1 MYRNKYLKYK
11 TKYLVLKN
19 ALSGGA
25 TNIKLTLTTISSR
38 KIDID
43 VLDNITIR
51 QLKEKANT
59 YFETSDINSI
69 TLMFNSRSLNNDNDT
84 LQASGIINNS
94 VIHIMPK
101 ITFLAELP
109 ANQINVLFLCANKSS
124 ITSNKYLDIIRSIP
138 NIDNLIINKLV
149 FVNSIGIRDNRDI
162 IANIQNNIQV
172 NINPKIISFD
182 IFSGNIQSYITQTSG
197 TDIFDIIINI
207 DCPAICFT
215 TEDINTF
222 FELIKKFLR
231 PLGKVMVLSDIL
243 AKQKYPDIVPELTN
257 NCLKLESS
265 PIVFTRSISPEI
277 ELYTKK

>member
-25 TNIKLTLTTISSR
+25 TNIKLSLKTISSR
-38 KIDID
+38 NIDIN

-51 QLKEKANT
+51 QLKEIAST
-59 YFETSDINSI
+59 HFEYDVNSI
-69 TLMFNSRSLNNDNDT
+69 TIFFNKRSLNNDNDT

-94 VIHIMPK
+94 VIHLMPK

-109 ANQINVLFLCANKSS
+109 ANQINVLFLCAKKSS

-149 FVNSIGIRDNRDI
+149 FINSIGISDNRDI
-162 IANIQNNIQV
+162 IANIQNNIK
-172 NINPKIISFD
+172 INVKPKINTFD
-182 IFSGNIQSYITQTSG
+182 IFQGNMQSYITQTSG

-207 DCPAICFT
+207 DCSAICLT

-231 PLGKVMVLSDIL
+231 PLGKVMVSSDVL
-243 AKQKYPDIVPELTN
+243 ATLELIT
-257 NCLKLESS
+257 
-265 PIVFTRSISPEI
+265 V
-277 ELYTKK
+277 